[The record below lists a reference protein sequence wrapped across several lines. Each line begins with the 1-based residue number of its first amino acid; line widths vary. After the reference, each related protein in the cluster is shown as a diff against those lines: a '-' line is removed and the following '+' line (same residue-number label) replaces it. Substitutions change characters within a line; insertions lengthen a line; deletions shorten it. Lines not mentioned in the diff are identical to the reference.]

1 MIALRT
7 SATAALVASAILY
20 CACDKSAPPEAPAP
34 SPASAADASASEPA
48 AARGDDAGASGA
60 STKGDASAYYPGSR
74 DKPQ

>member
-1 MIALRT
+1 MIAPR
-7 SATAALVASAILY
+7 SFATAAVVASALLY
-20 CACDKSAPPEAPAP
+20 CACDKSTPPEAPAP
-34 SPASAADASASEPA
+34 TPPAAADAGAPEPA